1 MRPALRA
8 LARGAATVLAA
19 PHLVVSVLLI
29 TMMTAAPFGVW
40 LGTRLQQSL
49 AGQSLGATESA
60 EIDPEWWLEFRRHAS
75 GLEATFT
82 PAIVGFAAPL
92 SNLSAILDGTA
103 PPAAVVVPVVLAM
116 IVWAFLWGGLLHRFA
131 HGPAS
136 MGALLSAALR
146 WWWPFVLIAL
156 AAAIVQLLLYVTVHP
171 LLFGPLLGALVPA
184 DAPEL
189 LAFAAR
195 LTMYVVFAAFMVPVL
210 LVADYA
216 RVLAA
221 VTGQR
226 SVRVLAADAFQ
237 FLRQSLVPVV
247 TLFIAAGL
255 LFVLLLTVYGMS
267 ETYGGTRLGG
277 WRAIAIG
284 QAYILARL
292 TLRLITGA
300 SPGPTGAAAP
310 RTGIIAVGARRSSP
324 TAGYRRRRSLAARAT
339 RRCSRAPR
347 SRG

>member
-8 LARGAATVLAA
+8 LARGGVTVLAA
-19 PHLVVSVLLI
+19 PHLVVLVLLI

-49 AGQSLGATESA
+49 AGQSLGPTESA
-60 EIDPEWWLEFRRHAS
+60 EIDPEWWFEFRRHAT

-92 SNLSAILDGTA
+92 SNFSAILDGTA
-103 PPAAVVVPVVLAM
+103 PPPAVVVPVVLAM

-136 MGALLSAALR
+136 IRILLSAALH
-146 WWWPFVLIAL
+146 WWWPFVLIAV
-156 AAAIVQLLLYVTVHP
+156 AAAIAQLLLYVTVHP
-171 LLFGPLLGALVPA
+171 LLFVPVLGALVPA
-184 DAPEL
+184 DASEPF
-189 LAFAAR
+189 AFAAR
-195 LTMYVVFAAFMVPVL
+195 VAMYVAFASFLVPVL

-216 RVLAA
+216 RAFAV

-226 SVRVLAADAFQ
+226 SVRAALAEA
-237 FLRQSLVPVV
+237 LRFVRQCFVPVV
-247 TLFIAAGL
+247 TLYLAAGL

-267 ETYGGTRLGG
+267 ETYGGSRLGG

-300 SPGPTGAAAP
+300 SEVRLVQQLGTNRAVTATGNQ
-310 RTGIIAVGARRSSP
+310 
-324 TAGYRRRRSLAARAT
+324 SL
-339 RRCSRAPR
+339 
-347 SRG
+347 